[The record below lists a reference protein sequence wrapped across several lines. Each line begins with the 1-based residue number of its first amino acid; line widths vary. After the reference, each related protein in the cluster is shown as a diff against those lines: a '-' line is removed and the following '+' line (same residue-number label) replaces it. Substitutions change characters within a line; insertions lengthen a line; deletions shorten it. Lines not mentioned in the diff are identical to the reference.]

1 MTLPWTTLNTAVQ
14 IPMMMTSWVLP
25 NAIATRK
32 AMTLVT
38 NWPMYGMNPP
48 KNERIATGSASGRPS
63 RVMTMNPVT
72 ALKAPSTPVAIM

>member
-1 MTLPWTTLNTAVQ
+1 M
-14 IPMMMTSWVLP
+14 
-25 NAIATRK
+25 R
-32 AMTLVT
+32 LVT